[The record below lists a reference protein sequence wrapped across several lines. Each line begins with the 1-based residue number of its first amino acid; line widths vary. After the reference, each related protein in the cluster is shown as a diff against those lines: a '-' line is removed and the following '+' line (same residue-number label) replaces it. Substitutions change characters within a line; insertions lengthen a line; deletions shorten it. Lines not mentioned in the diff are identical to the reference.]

1 MQMAAGVRT
10 GMLMPMIDSLLDRDQ
25 SAQSPQPRREQMC
38 SDCAIPTV
46 FRASIP
52 DLGADRRLRVSQC
65 PNCAK
70 LVWE

>member
-1 MQMAAGVRT
+1 MAADVKSC
-10 GMLMPMIDSLLDRDQ
+10 MLMQMIDSHLDQ
-25 SAQSPQPRREQMC
+25 GQTAPSPQPRREQKC

-52 DLGADRRLRVSQC
+52 DLGADRRIRVSQC